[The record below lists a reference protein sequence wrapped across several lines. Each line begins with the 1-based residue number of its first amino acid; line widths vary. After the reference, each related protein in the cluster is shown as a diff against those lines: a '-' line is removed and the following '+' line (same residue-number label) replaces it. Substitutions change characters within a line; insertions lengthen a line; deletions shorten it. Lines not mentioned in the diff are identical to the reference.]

1 MIDHFKS
8 FFRKSTSLHVMLLR
22 FGVLLLLLQLSRI
35 VFLTFNS
42 ASFTKIGFS
51 DVLAALYFDSVT
63 LGLVGL
69 PLVFFSLLPF
79 VFVYRSGYQ
88 LFLRIIV
95 HLISLLLLSMNLMD
109 VVYFSYTS
117 KRSTMDLF
125 TMLGAGNDFG
135 QQFGSFLRDFWFLIV
150 FMLCFVWILRFVLR
164 KIGNPS
170 LEGKST
176 WNVPKRIITFSVCI
190 AACIVLGRGGFG
202 LKPVSP
208 IDASQFT
215 RIENTALVLNTPFTL
230 IKSFNKTALEE
241 KKYMS
246 LEEEQ
251 LLFSPIRTSKK
262 ADILPAKT
270 NVVILILES
279 FGNEWV
285 GAAGAKKSFT
295 PFLDSLIGESLYFK
309 NGIANA
315 KKSNEAVPS
324 ILASMPSLSDNP
336 YISSPYATNKIQSLA
351 QHLKLEGYSSSFFHG
366 ATNGSMNFDGFAA
379 QAGFDQYFGRKE
391 YNNEAH
397 YDGTWGILDEYFNP
411 WMARKLTEQSAP
423 FLATLFTISSHHPYY
438 IPPHMRGKLR
448 KGPQEICESIH
459 YGDYSLK
466 QFFKEAKKQPWFENT
481 LFVICADHTSATNES
496 EYNQRT
502 EMYKIPIVF
511 YHPSGKLAP
520 KKETQIFQQ
529 LDIFPTI
536 LDLLNIEKNYY
547 AFGQSYFQRKD
558 AEAITYLEGTYHY
571 YLNQHLLTFSNEKA
585 RNLYNVLVRTKDT
598 PDSISYYR
606 KESQQYEKRLK
617 ALIQCYNR
625 DLILNQTTVE

>member
-1 MIDHFKS
+1 
-8 FFRKSTSLHVMLLR
+8 MLLR